1 MSLWKIA
8 WRSIQQR
15 ALASSLTALSMALGV
30 ALVIAVLV
38 ALGVVSDSFKRGAGG
53 YHLVVGKKGSQ
64 LQLVLNT
71 VYHLQEPIENLPY
84 PFYKEF
90 LNTPEHK
97 GKFAPY
103 VQTAIPYCLGDNYE
117 GFRVVGTVAD
127 LFDKLDHASGKKYEF
142 QAGGRNFEPD
152 HFFEAVIGAT
162 VAQKTGLK
170 VGDEF
175 QPTHGTSDEGD
186 GHKHDPF
193 KIVGILKPTGT
204 ANDRALFINIEG
216 FYLLDNHA
224 KDAPLDA
231 AARDERPADGEKHD
245 AHDADHHHDEAA
257 EHGHPHDA
265 EHDHAA
271 DEHRQD
277 EAGHDHDAE
286 HEHKD
291 APHDHDDHGHDE
303 VTAGGAAAEARA
315 QEATGHAAREED
327 AHDHAH
333 ENAEAGH
340 ADHDH
345 ADHDHA
351 DHDHDHAGMPGDAHE
366 HGDHDHDSHDHA
378 GHDHDAHDHA
388 GHGHDGQGHDGQ
400 GHDHDHAGHHHHE
413 PLPENQREVTS
424 ILVLANND
432 LNAVSLRTMI
442 NEGETAQAVFPV
454 KVISE
459 FFDTLVRGISIAL
472 LSLTVL
478 IIVVA
483 GVGVMVSIYNSMND
497 RRRDIAVMRAL
508 GAGRQTVL
516 SVILLESI
524 LLAVGGGVLG
534 FALGHVLIGVL
545 GPVVEAFTGVR
556 LGFAQ
561 FVPYELILIPGL
573 IVLAALAGYL
583 PAMSAYRTDVA
594 KALSASP

>member
-38 ALGVVSDSFKRGAGG
+38 ALGVVSESFKRGSGG

-90 LNTPEHK
+90 LNTPDHK

-103 VQTAIPYCLGDNYE
+103 VKTAIPYCLGDNYE
-117 GFRVVGTVAD
+117 GFRVVGTVPALFND
-127 LFDKLDHASGKKYEF
+127 LEYAGGKKYEF
-142 QAGGRNFEPD
+142 QPPGRNFEPD

-175 QPTHGTSDEGD
+175 QPTHGLSDEGD
-186 GHKHDPF
+186 GHKHDAF
-193 KIVGILKPTGT
+193 KIVGVLKPTGT

-216 FYLLDNHA
+216 FYLLENHA
-224 KDAPLDA
+224 KEVDASAAGHDQHAADA
-231 AARDERPADGEKHD
+231 DHHD
-245 AHDADHHHDEAA
+245 AHAHDADHDHAAGEHQHDEAA
-257 EHGHPHDA
+257 HDHDADHDHKEAPHDHDAHAAAGAGPEHHDDHTHEEPAAAVAPA
-265 EHDHAA
+265 ERAAQEVAGHDSHGDADHDHAHDDHA
-271 DEHRQD
+271 HEKGATAREDHD
-277 EAGHDHDAE
+277 HAGHDHD
-286 HEHKD
+286 
-291 APHDHDDHGHDE
+291 
-303 VTAGGAAAEARA
+303 
-315 QEATGHAAREED
+315 HAATPGD
-327 AHDHAH
+327 AHDHA
-333 ENAEAGH
+333 
-340 ADHDH
+340 DH
-345 ADHDHA
+345 AA
-351 DHDHDHAGMPGDAHE
+351 
-366 HGDHDHDSHDHA
+366 HDHA

-388 GHGHDGQGHDGQ
+388 GHGHDGHDHG
-400 GHDHDHAGHHHHE
+400 HDHAGHHHHE
-413 PLPENQREVTS
+413 PLPENQREITS

-442 NEGETAQAVFPV
+442 NEGEAAQAVFPV

-534 FALGHVLIGVL
+534 FVLGHGLIGIL
-545 GPVVEAFTGVR
+545 GPIVETFTGVR
-556 LGFAQ
+556 LGFVQ

-573 IVLAALAGYL
+573 VVLAALAGYL